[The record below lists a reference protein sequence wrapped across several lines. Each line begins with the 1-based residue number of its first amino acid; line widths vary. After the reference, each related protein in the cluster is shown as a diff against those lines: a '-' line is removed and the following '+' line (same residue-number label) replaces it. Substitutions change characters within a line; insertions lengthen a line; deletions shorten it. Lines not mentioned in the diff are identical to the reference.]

1 MLTIRAEQL
10 KELAKV
16 PKRVFVEEHVRYARR
31 VRPDL
36 YERMAAADL
45 SQLVNQ
51 IIDFADDHEIFF
63 RNDVTRFVR
72 CVLALDKA
80 HETVAADPA
89 AMVVIRD
96 LGLSG
101 ADKARWLETHSTVVE
116 RG

>member
-1 MLTIRAEQL
+1 VLTIRAEQL

-16 PKRVFVEEHVRYARR
+16 PQRVFVEEHVRYARR

-63 RNDVTRFVR
+63 RNDVTRF
-72 CVLALDKA
+72 LALDKA